1 MKRFIPLLALFAA
14 GIMVSFALASPPP
27 GHGPKTGSSQTSTSG
42 GPGKSG
48 QHGNAKCR
56 PMNLK
61 GTVAG
66 GTITLNVTQAAG
78 PRAKQLGNTAA
89 LQVHRM
95 ALRIG
100 VLARLAGPARRRG
113 LRRAGLR
120 AVARRRRCER
130 DRDHD
135 SGREQRQQGDETL
148 HAGLLGR

>member
-27 GHGPKTGSSQTSTSG
+27 GHGPKTGSSQTSTSS

-48 QHGNAKCR
+48 QHGNAKCH

-78 PRAKQLGNTAA
+78 PRAKQVGNTAA
-89 LQVHRM
+89 LQVSGKVSVQAWACGAATGNTVATLYLKQLHVGGSPHN
-95 ALRIG
+95 LG
-100 VLARLAGPARRRG
+100 STTTTTGP
-113 LRRAGLR
+113 
-120 AVARRRRCER
+120 
-130 DRDHD
+130 
-135 SGREQRQQGDETL
+135 
-148 HAGLLGR
+148 